1 MKIKNLI
8 FGILT
13 ILFTSQLSAQSF
25 DCSSFSVVNIVPT
38 FTTPFDTTNATI
50 GISTAPEDSIYY
62 AFDPVVESV
71 YDCNGNLIGEG
82 SPFYLSQVNGI
93 TYDYPV
99 TMNVTDWSFC
109 YPITVVFTYTHN
121 DTINTCYL
129 TLSDST
135 TSISENSSN
144 DFIVY
149 PNPTKNQIE
158 IKSLTDMT
166 NEPWIIYN
174 NLGNIIVTGNNNGNK
189 INTEGLVPG
198 LYYLLLR
205 DKTVKFIK
213 K

>member
-1 MKIKNLI
+1 MKNLI

-13 ILFTSQLSAQSF
+13 ILFTNQLSAQSF
-25 DCSSFSVVNIVPT
+25 DCSSFTVVNIIPT
-38 FTTPFDTTNATI
+38 FNTPFDTTNATI
-50 GISTAPEDSIYY
+50 GISTPPEDSIYY

-109 YPITVVFTYTHN
+109 YPITVLFTYTGN

-129 TLSDST
+129 TLTDST
-135 TSISENSSN
+135 TSISENISN

-149 PNPTKNQIE
+149 PNPTNTKLQ
-158 IKSLTDMT
+158 IKSLTYID
-166 NEPWIIYN
+166 NEPWTIYN
-174 NLGNIIVTGNNNGNK
+174 NLGETILIGNYNAD
-189 INTEGLVPG
+189 INVERLVDG
-198 LYYLLLR
+198 IYYLSIDNKR
-205 DKTVKFIK
+205 IKFIK
-213 K
+213 N